1 MEVSNY
7 LRKFKLLLDYVFEGK
22 VVLNENTTE
31 KLLKLLEDR
40 SDNSPGKLVL
50 DTPCFS
56 DLIFN
61 SLESIHNATTSVK
74 IFLFEIITIL
84 FKNELQFA
92 KIHGSIFTCILA
104 NLSTKNR
111 GLNLACIK
119 LATVQITHLSGL
131 KLLLEHKVWQYI
143 LNDNT
148 HRAPIKIA
156 NASYNFISKLILEL
170 NEYEME
176 AELSEVLDYVV
187 KPINTSAYQ
196 TVKIIDNET
205 DTILS
210 EKIYSYMYAL
220 LNVLQTMEDRSV
232 NHVVQMLRSYFLVER
247 SIFVIWKVTRYPN
260 LLKLANDI
268 IFVFY
273 YSSHRHNLFN
283 GKTQEFCNELVV
295 FYHNCVQRCIKKRE
309 ISVLVDYCIK
319 CNIFWS
325 KFEKTYQDKISF
337 PLYFERNGIKFLV
350 SDQVFVFLVQ
360 PLLMCAIDIKPGRTN
375 VEKQEFMDKFLT
387 KIGKTLAE
395 HIFTLCYTY
404 KPVIETQ
411 DLTETAISTIREMYR
426 LRDHLTQT
434 QAGLYFIALYHILDI
449 YILLDGAGGLIV
461 NDNPIKTPNDMRL
474 LSLALDA
481 IRMLLKDYNISWYEN
496 VEIASL
502 QEGLMNLLKQD
513 ILNTKQTVQ
522 VLDLIDLCMKK
533 FLSPNMTLLVESRQE
548 STLTVIGAVMKTY
561 IHHEDWEV
569 RDSALNLLLSCTDL
583 SFIKYIPLQKVI
595 SENNLMIYAAKA
607 ALTDPEYY
615 VQCTGLKCLAAATK
629 IDCIWKEVLIDN
641 PHIYFQLVY
650 ILKNNPEGMVRKE
663 ATKVL
668 TSAYKNQ
675 KLSTTFQ
682 STLYEVMISAAL
694 YDLHWEVQLA
704 ALQFF
709 KHEIANQLSYRGMID
724 GKFPSVTFSKE
735 KRKIITLNDR
745 EILRQLTAIMHALS
759 SIGCLT
765 VLYECMNEMH
775 HLEVMEQAYIMAT
788 ELIQIL
794 DQYKFVRIIDNALT
808 YPIGPKNDDRDEEM
822 ALDLTRAN
830 NTDAREK
837 VIDSIVNTDQS
848 ELIMILHDN
857 SFQTKTNEMEEDY
870 SLFVQRKEI
879 IHPNKFLETF
889 KGTNFRAII
898 KEKKKWNSDVNHN
911 LDGLLDEILDV

>member
-1 MEVSNY
+1 MEVSKY
-7 LRKFKLLLDYVFEGK
+7 LKKFKLLLEYVFEGK

-40 SDNSPGKLVL
+40 SDNRLQGKRNKAPRPRPKVKEGTGGFLVSPGKLVL

-74 IFLFEIITIL
+74 IFLFEIVTIL

-111 GLNLACIK
+111 GLNLASIK

-156 NASYNFISKLILEL
+156 NASYNFITKLILEL

-176 AELSEVLDYVV
+176 TELSEVLDYIV
-187 KPINTSAYQ
+187 KPIISSSYHTL
-196 TVKIIDNET
+196 KIIDNET

-220 LNVLQTMEDRSV
+220 LNVLKAMEDFPV
-232 NHVVQMLRSYFLVER
+232 NHVVQMLRSCFLVER
-247 SIFVIWKVTRYPN
+247 SIFVIWK
-260 LLKLANDI
+260 
-268 IFVFY
+268 
-273 YSSHRHNLFN
+273 
-283 GKTQEFCNELVV
+283 
-295 FYHNCVQRCIKKRE
+295 
-309 ISVLVDYCIK
+309 
-319 CNIFWS
+319 
-325 KFEKTYQDKISF
+325 
-337 PLYFERNGIKFLV
+337 
-350 SDQVFVFLVQ
+350 
-360 PLLMCAIDIKPGRTN
+360 PLLMCANEIKPGRTQD
-375 VEKQEFMDKFLT
+375 EKQEFIEKFLT
-387 KIGKTLAE
+387 KIGKTLTD

-411 DLTETAISTIREMYR
+411 DLTETAIWTIREMYR
-426 LRDHLTQT
+426 LKDHLTQT
-434 QAGLYFIALYHILDI
+434 QAGLYFTALYHMLDI

-461 NDNPIKTPNDMRL
+461 NNNPIKTPNDMRL
-474 LSLALDA
+474 LSLVLDA

-513 ILNTKQTVQ
+513 ILNTKQIVQ

-561 IHHEDWEV
+561 MHHDDWEV

-615 VQCTGLKCLAAATK
+615 VQSTGLKCLASATK
-629 IDCIWKEVLIDN
+629 IDSIWKEVLIDN

-650 ILKNNPEGMVRKE
+650 ILRNNPEGMVRKE

-675 KLSTTFQ
+675 KLLPTFQ

-694 YDLHWEVQLA
+694 DDLHWEVQLA

-709 KHEIANQLSYRGMID
+709 KHEIANQLSQRGMID

-735 KRKIITLNDR
+735 KRKIITLNDK

-788 ELIQIL
+788 ELISIL
-794 DQYKFVRIIDNALT
+794 DQYKFVRIVDNALT
-808 YPIGPKNDDRDEEM
+808 YPMNSKNDDHDEEM
-822 ALDLTRAN
+822 ALDLTIAN
-830 NTDAREK
+830 NADAREK
-837 VIDSIVNTDQS
+837 VIDSIVNTNQS

-857 SFQTKTNEMEEDY
+857 SFQTKSNEMEEDY
-870 SLFVQRKEI
+870 SLCVQRKEI

-911 LDGLLDEILDV
+911 LDGLLDEILDI

>member
-1 MEVSNY
+1 MEVSKY
-7 LRKFKLLLDYVFEGK
+7 LKKFKLLLEYVFEGK

-74 IFLFEIITIL
+74 IFLFEIVTIL

-111 GLNLACIK
+111 GLNLASIK

-148 HRAPIKIA
+148 HRAPIRIA
-156 NASYNFISKLILEL
+156 NASYNFITKLILEL

-176 AELSEVLDYVV
+176 TELSEVLDYIV
-187 KPINTSAYQ
+187 KPIISSSYHTL
-196 TVKIIDNET
+196 KIIDNET

-220 LNVLQTMEDRSV
+220 LNVLKAMEDFPV
-232 NHVVQMLRSYFLVER
+232 NHVVQMLRSCFLVER
-247 SIFVIWKVTRYPN
+247 SIFVIWKVTRYPA
-260 LLKLANDI
+260 LLKLSNDI

-295 FYHNCVQRCIKKRE
+295 FHHNSVQRCIKKRE

-325 KFEKTYQDKISF
+325 KFEKTYKDKISF
-337 PLYFERNGIKFLV
+337 PLYFERNGIKFLA

-360 PLLMCAIDIKPGRTN
+360 PLLMCANEIKPGRTQD
-375 VEKQEFMDKFLT
+375 EKQEFIEKFLT
-387 KIGKTLAE
+387 KIGKTLTD

-411 DLTETAISTIREMYR
+411 DLTETAIWTIREMYR
-426 LRDHLTQT
+426 LKDHLTQT
-434 QAGLYFIALYHILDI
+434 QAGLYFTALYHMLDI

-461 NDNPIKTPNDMRL
+461 NNNPIKTPNDMRL
-474 LSLALDA
+474 LSLVLDA

-513 ILNTKQTVQ
+513 ILNTKQIVQ

-561 IHHEDWEV
+561 MHHDDWEV

-615 VQCTGLKCLAAATK
+615 VQSTGLKCLASATK
-629 IDCIWKEVLIDN
+629 IDSIWKEVLIDN

-650 ILKNNPEGMVRKE
+650 ILRNNPEGMVRKE

-675 KLSTTFQ
+675 KLLPTFQ

-694 YDLHWEVQLA
+694 DDLHWEVQLA

-709 KHEIANQLSYRGMID
+709 KHEIANQLSQRGMID

-788 ELIQIL
+788 ELISIL
-794 DQYKFVRIIDNALT
+794 DQYKFVRIVDNALT
-808 YPIGPKNDDRDEEM
+808 YPMNSKNDDHDEEM
-822 ALDLTRAN
+822 ALDLTIAN
-830 NTDAREK
+830 NADAREK
-837 VIDSIVNTDQS
+837 VIDSIVNTNQS

-857 SFQTKTNEMEEDY
+857 SFQTKSNEMEEDY
-870 SLFVQRKEI
+870 SLCVQRKEI

-911 LDGLLDEILDV
+911 LDGLLDEILDI